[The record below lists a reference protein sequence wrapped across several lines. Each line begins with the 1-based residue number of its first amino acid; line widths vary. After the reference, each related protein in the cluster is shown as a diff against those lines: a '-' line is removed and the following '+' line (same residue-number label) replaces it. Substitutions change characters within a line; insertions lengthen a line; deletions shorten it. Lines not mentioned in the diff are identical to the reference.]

1 MDRNKE
7 IFEESKKYMPGGV
20 NSPVRSFGSVG
31 INPPVIKSGKG
42 AMIKDENGN
51 EYIDFVLAWGPMILG
66 HCDED
71 VVEAIK
77 KTSEESIAFGASTK
91 LELDLAKLLCET
103 LDNVDM
109 IRMVNSGTEAT
120 MSAVKLARGYTKKD
134 KIIKFAGCYHGH
146 FDGFLIEAG
155 SGVLTEGIPG
165 CLGVP
170 EESIKNTLIGIYNDE
185 KQVEELFEKYGN
197 DIAGIIIEP
206 VAGNMGVVKCDPKFM
221 RKLRELC
228 DKYGA
233 LLIFDEVMCGFR
245 VAYKGAQTLFDV
257 KPDLVTYAKIMGGGL
272 PCGAY
277 GGRREIM
284 ENLSPLGGVYQAGTM
299 SGNPIVMS
307 AGLATVKKLYEN
319 PSYYNH
325 IEKIGSKLEKG
336 VLEIA
341 KKKGLGLVVNRQGGM
356 MTLFFTDLKEVKC
369 YDDVKTCDGER
380 FKRYFLHMLNK
391 GFNIPPSQFE
401 AMFLSVKHTEEHIK
415 SFKSMLIFRYIFK
428 KRLNL
433 IGSFITNLIYLYVFV
448 LEIFFLIKIFI
459 YL

>member
-155 SGVLTEGIPG
+155 SGVLTDGIPG

-401 AMFLSVKHTEEHIK
+401 AMFLSVKHTEEHIDK
-415 SFKSMLIFRYIFK
+415 FLEAFESFE
-428 KRLNL
+428 
-433 IGSFITNLIYLYVFV
+433 G
-448 LEIFFLIKIFI
+448 
-459 YL
+459 

>member
-91 LELDLAKLLCET
+91 LELDLAKILCET

-228 DKYGA
+228 DKYEA

-319 PSYYNH
+319 PSYYDH

-336 VLEIA
+336 ILEIA
-341 KKKGLGLVVNRQGGM
+341 NKKGLGLVVNRQGGM

-401 AMFLSVKHTEEHIK
+401 AMFLSVKHTEEHIDK
-415 SFKSMLIFRYIFK
+415 FLEAFESFE
-428 KRLNL
+428 
-433 IGSFITNLIYLYVFV
+433 G
-448 LEIFFLIKIFI
+448 
-459 YL
+459 

>member
-1 MDRNKE
+1 
-7 IFEESKKYMPGGV
+7 
-20 NSPVRSFGSVG
+20 
-31 INPPVIKSGKG
+31 
-42 AMIKDENGN
+42 MIKDENGN

-319 PSYYNH
+319 PSYYDH

-401 AMFLSVKHTEEHIK
+401 AMFLSVKHTEEHIEK
-415 SFKSMLIFRYIFK
+415 FLEAFESFE
-428 KRLNL
+428 
-433 IGSFITNLIYLYVFV
+433 G
-448 LEIFFLIKIFI
+448 
-459 YL
+459 

>member
-1 MDRNKE
+1 MNMDRNKE

-319 PSYYNH
+319 PSYYDH

-356 MTLFFTDLKEVKC
+356 ITLFFTDLKEVKC

-401 AMFLSVKHTEEHIK
+401 AMFLSVKHTEEHIDK
-415 SFKSMLIFRYIFK
+415 FLEAFESFE
-428 KRLNL
+428 
-433 IGSFITNLIYLYVFV
+433 G
-448 LEIFFLIKIFI
+448 
-459 YL
+459 

>member
-356 MTLFFTDLKEVKC
+356 MTLFFADLKEVKC

-401 AMFLSVKHTEEHIK
+401 AMFLSVKHTEEHIDK
-415 SFKSMLIFRYIFK
+415 FLEAFESFE
-428 KRLNL
+428 
-433 IGSFITNLIYLYVFV
+433 G
-448 LEIFFLIKIFI
+448 
-459 YL
+459 

>member
-319 PSYYNH
+319 PSYYDH

-380 FKRYFLHMLNK
+380 FKRYFLHILNK

-401 AMFLSVKHTEEHIK
+401 AMFLSVKHTEEHIDK
-415 SFKSMLIFRYIFK
+415 FLEAFESFE
-428 KRLNL
+428 
-433 IGSFITNLIYLYVFV
+433 G
-448 LEIFFLIKIFI
+448 
-459 YL
+459 

>member
-7 IFEESKKYMPGGV
+7 IFEESKEYMPGGV

-31 INPPVIKSGKG
+31 INPPIIKSGKG

-77 KTSEESIAFGASTK
+77 KTSGESIAFGASTK

-170 EESIKNTLIGIYNDE
+170 EESIKNTLIGIYNNE
-185 KQVEELFEKYGN
+185 KQVEDLFEKYGN
-197 DIAGIIIEP
+197 DIAGVIIEP
-206 VAGNMGVVKCDPKFM
+206 VAGNMGVVKCNPKFM

-228 DKYGA
+228 DKYGS

-307 AGLATVKKLYEN
+307 AGLATVKKLHEN
-319 PSYYNH
+319 PSYYDH
-325 IEKIGSKLEKG
+325 IERIGSKLENG

-341 KKKGLGLVVNRQGGM
+341 KKKGIGLVVNRQGGM

-401 AMFLSVKHTEEHIK
+401 AMFLSVKHTEEHIDK
-415 SFKSMLIFRYIFK
+415 FLEAFESFE
-428 KRLNL
+428 
-433 IGSFITNLIYLYVFV
+433 G
-448 LEIFFLIKIFI
+448 
-459 YL
+459 

>member
-319 PSYYNH
+319 PSYYDH

-401 AMFLSVKHTEEHIK
+401 AMFLSVKHTEEHIYK
-415 SFKSMLIFRYIFK
+415 FLEAFESFE
-428 KRLNL
+428 
-433 IGSFITNLIYLYVFV
+433 G
-448 LEIFFLIKIFI
+448 
-459 YL
+459 

>member
-319 PSYYNH
+319 PSYYDH

-391 GFNIPPSQFE
+391 GFNIPRSQFE
-401 AMFLSVKHTEEHIK
+401 AMFLSVKHTEEHIDK
-415 SFKSMLIFRYIFK
+415 FLEAFESFE
-428 KRLNL
+428 
-433 IGSFITNLIYLYVFV
+433 G
-448 LEIFFLIKIFI
+448 
-459 YL
+459 

>member
-31 INPPVIKSGKG
+31 INPPIIKSGKG

-170 EESIKNTLIGIYNDE
+170 EESIKNTLIGIYNNE
-185 KQVEELFEKYGN
+185 KQVEDLFEKYGN
-197 DIAGIIIEP
+197 DIAGVIIEP
-206 VAGNMGVVKCDPKFM
+206 VAGNMGVVKCNPKFM

-228 DKYGA
+228 DKYGS

-307 AGLATVKKLYEN
+307 AGLATVNKLHDN
-319 PSYYNH
+319 PSYYEH
-325 IEKIGSKLEKG
+325 IEKIGEKLEKG

-341 KKKGLGLVVNRQGGM
+341 KKKGIGLVVNRQGGM
-356 MTLFFTDLKEVKC
+356 MTLFFTDLKEVTS

-380 FKRYFLHMLNK
+380 FKRYFLHMLEN

-401 AMFLSVKHTEEHIK
+401 AMFLSVKHTEEHIDK
-415 SFKSMLIFRYIFK
+415 FLEAFESFE
-428 KRLNL
+428 
-433 IGSFITNLIYLYVFV
+433 G
-448 LEIFFLIKIFI
+448 
-459 YL
+459 

>member
-319 PSYYNH
+319 PSYYDH
-325 IEKIGSKLEKG
+325 IEKIGSKLENG

-341 KKKGLGLVVNRQGGM
+341 RKKGIGLVVNRQGGM
-356 MTLFFTDLKEVKC
+356 MTLFFTDLQEVKC

-401 AMFLSVKHTEEHIK
+401 AMFLSVKHTEEHIDK
-415 SFKSMLIFRYIFK
+415 FLEAFESFE
-428 KRLNL
+428 
-433 IGSFITNLIYLYVFV
+433 G
-448 LEIFFLIKIFI
+448 
-459 YL
+459 

>member
-185 KQVEELFEKYGN
+185 KQVEELFKKYGN

-319 PSYYNH
+319 PSYYDH
-325 IEKIGSKLEKG
+325 IEKIGSKLEKS

-401 AMFLSVKHTEEHIK
+401 AMFLSVKHTEEHIDK
-415 SFKSMLIFRYIFK
+415 FLEAFESFE
-428 KRLNL
+428 
-433 IGSFITNLIYLYVFV
+433 G
-448 LEIFFLIKIFI
+448 
-459 YL
+459 

>member
-319 PSYYNH
+319 PSYYDH

-341 KKKGLGLVVNRQGGM
+341 KKKGFGLVVNRQGGM

-401 AMFLSVKHTEEHIK
+401 AMFLSVKHTEEHIDK
-415 SFKSMLIFRYIFK
+415 FLEAFESFE
-428 KRLNL
+428 
-433 IGSFITNLIYLYVFV
+433 G
-448 LEIFFLIKIFI
+448 
-459 YL
+459 

>member
-155 SGVLTEGIPG
+155 SGLLTEGIPG

-206 VAGNMGVVKCDPKFM
+206 VAGNMGVVKCEPKFM

-319 PSYYNH
+319 PSYYDH

-401 AMFLSVKHTEEHIK
+401 AMFLSVKHTEEHIDK
-415 SFKSMLIFRYIFK
+415 FLEAFESFE
-428 KRLNL
+428 
-433 IGSFITNLIYLYVFV
+433 G
-448 LEIFFLIKIFI
+448 
-459 YL
+459 

>member
-319 PSYYNH
+319 PSYYDH

-401 AMFLSVKHTEEHIK
+401 AMFLSVKHTEEHIDK
-415 SFKSMLIFRYIFK
+415 F
-428 KRLNL
+428 
-433 IGSFITNLIYLYVFV
+433 
-448 LEIFFLIKIFI
+448 
-459 YL
+459 

>member
-1 MDRNKE
+1 MNMDRNKE

-71 VVEAIK
+71 VVKAIK

-228 DKYGA
+228 DKYEA

-319 PSYYNH
+319 PSYYDH

-401 AMFLSVKHTEEHIK
+401 AMFLSVKHTEEHIDK
-415 SFKSMLIFRYIFK
+415 FLEAFESFE
-428 KRLNL
+428 
-433 IGSFITNLIYLYVFV
+433 G
-448 LEIFFLIKIFI
+448 
-459 YL
+459 

>member
-185 KQVEELFEKYGN
+185 KQVEELFEKYWN
-197 DIAGIIIEP
+197 NNRAS
-206 VAGNMGVVKCDPKFM
+206 CW
-221 RKLRELC
+221 
-228 DKYGA
+228 KYG
-233 LLIFDEVMCGFR
+233 CG
-245 VAYKGAQTLFDV
+245 
-257 KPDLVTYAKIMGGGL
+257 
-272 PCGAY
+272 
-277 GGRREIM
+277 
-284 ENLSPLGGVYQAGTM
+284 
-299 SGNPIVMS
+299 
-307 AGLATVKKLYEN
+307 
-319 PSYYNH
+319 
-325 IEKIGSKLEKG
+325 
-336 VLEIA
+336 
-341 KKKGLGLVVNRQGGM
+341 
-356 MTLFFTDLKEVKC
+356 
-369 YDDVKTCDGER
+369 
-380 FKRYFLHMLNK
+380 
-391 GFNIPPSQFE
+391 
-401 AMFLSVKHTEEHIK
+401 
-415 SFKSMLIFRYIFK
+415 
-428 KRLNL
+428 
-433 IGSFITNLIYLYVFV
+433 
-448 LEIFFLIKIFI
+448 
-459 YL
+459 

>member
-206 VAGNMGVVKCDPKFM
+206 VAGNMGVVQCDPKFM

-319 PSYYNH
+319 PSYYDH

-341 KKKGLGLVVNRQGGM
+341 KKKGIGLVVNRQGGM

-401 AMFLSVKHTEEHIK
+401 AMFLSVKHTEEHIDK
-415 SFKSMLIFRYIFK
+415 FLEAFESFE
-428 KRLNL
+428 
-433 IGSFITNLIYLYVFV
+433 G
-448 LEIFFLIKIFI
+448 
-459 YL
+459 

>member
-1 MDRNKE
+1 MKKYLLNNLIVRRMNMDRNKE

-319 PSYYNH
+319 PSYYDH
-325 IEKIGSKLEKG
+325 IEKIGSKLENG

-341 KKKGLGLVVNRQGGM
+341 RKKGIGLVVNRQGGM

-401 AMFLSVKHTEEHIK
+401 AMFLSVKHTEEHIDK
-415 SFKSMLIFRYIFK
+415 FLEAFESFE
-428 KRLNL
+428 
-433 IGSFITNLIYLYVFV
+433 G
-448 LEIFFLIKIFI
+448 
-459 YL
+459 